1 VVAGAASAGE
11 STGSTERHKAIQSR
25 TDSTLNVTG
34 SPPDQLCRRDAYS
47 SPPGMDARARL
58 RNTTRLFTC
67 PPAIGR
73 LAVQQSMDLYHQS
86 GYPVKFEAATTVWWP
101 PVFSRPAESRPRACA
116 HLRGC
121 RGQLCH
127 SLIPRSFPPLNSEL
141 DSPYVSGRYASS
153 VRRSASSRGSYTALR
168 SQEWSKPSSLAAL
181 TSMDTL
187 PAFSARLAIAGQA
200 LYS

>member
-67 PPAIGR
+67 PPAMSSPAHRPGWGNVLPHEVVWRCSSQWTYITRADILSSSRRLRPYGGR
-73 LAVQQSMDLYHQS
+73 QSSPGQ
-86 GYPVKFEAATTVWWP
+86 
-101 PVFSRPAESRPRACA
+101 PRAA
-116 HLRGC
+116 HVLA
-121 RGQLCH
+121 
-127 SLIPRSFPPLNSEL
+127 PT
-141 DSPYVSGRYASS
+141 YVAAVASS
-153 VRRSASSRGSYTALR
+153 VIHSSHGPFHL
-168 SQEWSKPSSLAAL
+168 
-181 TSMDTL
+181 
-187 PAFSARLAIAGQA
+187 
-200 LYS
+200 